1 MSDLLLFVGVLG
13 ILLLGHEFGHYL
25 VARWRGIKVE
35 EFGLGYPPR
44 LATLFTAGE
53 TRYTLNWI
61 PFGGFVR
68 LAGEDDPDIPNGL
81 SSASKLSRTL
91 VLIAGPAANVA
102 IAFFV
107 LIFAFKFAAP
117 DFERVRIGQITPGT
131 PGDAAG
137 LEIGDIVKSI
147 EGIPIA
153 SFEDMQLA
161 TRDHLGKPMTILVSR
176 GDEVL
181 KITLT
186 PRIEFPE
193 GQGPIGV
200 TLSYPVSQMSWSE
213 AARFSVDSIGS
224 QVLSIVRLPGRLLSG
239 NAAPEETRVSG
250 LKGIHDMLA
259 WASSVDRSSERP
271 FITLNLIGVISVGLA
286 IANLLPFPALD
297 GGRLLFVF
305 IELLIGRKI
314 SPRLEGY
321 AHAVGFA
328 LLIILM
334 VYFNLQDFINPIQLP

>member
-1 MSDLLLFVGVLG
+1 MSDLLLFIGVLG
-13 ILLLGHEFGHYL
+13 VLLLGHEFGHYL
-25 VARWRGIKVE
+25 AARWRGIKVE

-44 LATLFTAGE
+44 LATLFTAGD

-68 LAGEDDPDIPNGL
+68 LAGEDDPDVPNGL
-81 SSASKLSRTL
+81 SSASKLSRAL
-91 VLIAGPAANVA
+91 VLIAGPAANIA
-102 IAFFV
+102 IAFIV
-107 LIFAFKFAAP
+107 LSIAFKFAAP
-117 DFERVRIGQITPGT
+117 DFERVRIGQISPGT
-131 PGDAAG
+131 PAEAAG
-137 LEIGDIVKSI
+137 LEVGDIVEAVAGDKI
-147 EGIPIA
+147 T
-153 SFEDMQLA
+153 SFEDMQTA
-161 TRDHLGKPMTILVSR
+161 TRAHLGKPMSLLISR
-176 GDEVL
+176 DGEEL
-181 KITLT
+181 TITLT
-186 PRIEFPE
+186 PREEFPE

-213 AARFSVDSIGS
+213 AASFSVDSIGA
-224 QVLSIVRLPGRLLSG
+224 QVVSIVRLPGRLLSG
-239 NAAPEETRVSG
+239 EAAPEEARVSG

-271 FITLNLIGVISVGLA
+271 FITMNLIGVISVGLA

-297 GGRLLFVF
+297 GGRLVFVL
-305 IELLIGRKI
+305 IETVIGRKI
-314 SPRLEGY
+314 SPQLEGY

>member
-1 MSDLLLFVGVLG
+1 VSDILLFLGVLG
-13 ILLLGHEFGHYL
+13 VLLLGHEFGHYL
-25 VARWRGIKVE
+25 AARWRGIKVE

-44 LATLFTAGE
+44 LATLFVAGD

-81 SSASKLSRTL
+81 SSASKLSRAL
-91 VLIAGPAANVA
+91 VLIAGPAANIA
-102 IAFFV
+102 IAFIV
-107 LIFAFKFAAP
+107 LSLAFKFAAP
-117 DFERVRIGQITPGT
+117 DFGRVRIGQITPGT
-131 PGDAAG
+131 PAETAG
-137 LEIGDIVKSI
+137 LEIGDIVNSI
-147 EGIPIA
+147 EGVPIT
-153 SFEDMQLA
+153 SFEDMQIA
-161 TRDHLGKPMTILVSR
+161 TREHLGEPMTIRVSR
-176 GDEVL
+176 AGEEL
-181 KITLT
+181 EITLV
-186 PRIEFPE
+186 PRADFPE

-224 QVLSIVRLPGRLLSG
+224 QVMAIVRLPARLISG
-239 NAAPEETRVSG
+239 DAAPEEARVSG

-271 FITLNLIGVISVGLA
+271 FITLNLIGIISVGLA
-286 IANLLPFPALD
+286 IANMLPFPALD